1 MWLGQALHR
10 LLAGQ
15 GRTDDLELLEGIARG
30 MTGTCFCP
38 LGESVPPAIY
48 STLRFFRHEYEHHV
62 ATGRCDIA
70 EVAHA

>member
-10 LLAGQ
+10 LLAGH
-15 GRTDDLELLEGIARG
+15 GRMDDLQLLDSIALG

-48 STLRFFRHEYEHHV
+48 STLRFFRSEYEHH
-62 ATGRCDIA
+62 ATAGTCDVA
-70 EVAHA
+70 EVVHA